1 VRDAQFRRRNAVTI
15 ATRASAHEA
24 FSRARMYGLEAD
36 VAFLAFVSSA
46 ARLDRDPDGL
56 RVLRVCMKL
65 LGAACL
71 FYLLA
76 ELVMATLFPV
86 LHLAFG
92 PTIACAA
99 AAAFLAQG

>member
-1 VRDAQFRRRNAVTI
+1 MRDARLTGSDAVAI
-15 ATRASAHEA
+15 STRASAHEA
-24 FSRARMYGLEAD
+24 FSRARMHGLETN

-99 AAAFLAQG
+99 PAAFLAR